1 MTVQGTKYWA
11 DSKYRGISSQTA
23 NTFNEQQIE
32 GKYMDIKITKDFA
45 GKATPITGG
54 RHSIGAG
61 IANPKGPDSK
71 APSIKYHQG
80 PDVYTLM
87 SASVPYA
94 CQAKIQ
100 EEHTASLRLKQL
112 RMPASI
118 RHWYRAIQRY
128 TSGRFTRILG
138 PGGPGIT
145 NTIDVRSVV
154 SNSYA

>member
-1 MTVQGTKYWA
+1 MTVQGTNYWA

-23 NTFNEQQIE
+23 NTFSEQQIE

-45 GKATPITGG
+45 GKASPITGG

-94 CQAKIQ
+94 SQGEDGGAYPPCFSFRRK
-100 EEHTASLRLKQL
+100 
-112 RMPASI
+112 
-118 RHWYRAIQRY
+118 W
-128 TSGRFTRILG
+128 IL
-138 PGGPGIT
+138 
-145 NTIDVRSVV
+145 
-154 SNSYA
+154 